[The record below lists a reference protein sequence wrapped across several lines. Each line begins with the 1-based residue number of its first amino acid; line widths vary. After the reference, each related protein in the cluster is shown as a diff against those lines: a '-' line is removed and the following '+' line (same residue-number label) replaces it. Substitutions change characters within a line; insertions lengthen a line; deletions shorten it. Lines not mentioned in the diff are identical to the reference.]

1 MWVALAAGSSIV
13 AQQPTATKEKA
24 MLVLSRREG
33 ESIVLDGE
41 ITVTVLELHGNFV
54 RLGVDAPDNVK
65 ILRDELV
72 GKERIDEAV

>member
-1 MWVALAAGSSIV
+1 
-13 AQQPTATKEKA
+13 

-41 ITVTVLELHGNFV
+41 LTVTVLELHGNFV

>member
-1 MWVALAAGSSIV
+1 
-13 AQQPTATKEKA
+13 

-33 ESIVLDGE
+33 ESVVLDE
-41 ITVTVLELHGNFV
+41 AITVTVLELHGNFV
-54 RLGVDAPDNVK
+54 RLGIDAPDNVK